1 MITFNDREFYRAKND
16 VNGNPRYILHWMA
29 FARTYSEA
37 YTIARAAGFKEYR
50 GKDFGGGFI
59 TQSYSLQETVNFIER
74 VISQQPEVSQ

>member
-74 VISQQPEVSQ
+74 VISQQSEVSQ

>member
-1 MITFNDREFYRAKND
+1 MITFNDREFYRANND
-16 VNGNPRYILHWMA
+16 VNGNPRYILHWLA
-29 FARTYSEA
+29 FASTYSEA

-74 VISQQPEVSQ
+74 VIAQHSEVTQ